1 MRNIGLKTI
10 QRGFLARMGYRR
22 GAKNFKDN
30 FYIIYNLDFDLV
42 SDDIGHDQ
50 CTRGHIDLDAA
61 EFGVNPFHKDSPC
74 GRRFDQ
80 IIAHATAIDNQDNNL
95 PDEIDDSSVSDW
107 YAGFDLGQTLDPS
120 RRLMVDQQPDLMEEL
135 LDDCLQILSAD
146 DSPAIK
152 TAEVSTQT
160 EPEQIAQSRKSR
172 KFMKRM
178 KGGIDRVLFK
188 AIQSYMSPGF
198 QHFLQDTI
206 CQRKFRNYKLSLFS
220 HKYKCVQRVDKY
232 RMWFR
237 LFRHQ
242 L

>member
-50 CTRGHIDLDAA
+50 CTRGHLDLEAA
-61 EFGVNPFHKDSPC
+61 GFGMNPFHKDSPC

-80 IIAHATAIDNQDNNL
+80 IIAHATAIDNQDINL
-95 PDEIDDSSVSDW
+95 PDGVDDSSVSDW

-135 LDDCLQILSAD
+135 LDDCLQILSAE
-146 DSPAIK
+146 DSPGIK
-152 TAEVSTQT
+152 TVSVSTQT
-160 EPEQIAQSRKSR
+160 EPEQITQSRKSR

-178 KGGIDRVLFK
+178 KGGIDRVLFN
-188 AIQSYMSPGF
+188 AIQSYMSPGL

-206 CQRKFRNYKLSLFS
+206 CQRRFRNYKLSLFS
-220 HKYKCVQRVDKY
+220 QKYKCVQRVDKY

>member
-1 MRNIGLKTI
+1 MGLNTI
-10 QRGFLARMGYRR
+10 QRGFLARMRYRR
-22 GAKNFKDN
+22 RVKNFKDN

-50 CTRGHIDLDAA
+50 CTRRHLDLEAA
-61 EFGVNPFHKDSPC
+61 GFGMNPFHKDSPC

-80 IIAHATAIDNQDNNL
+80 IIAHATAIDNQDINL
-95 PDEIDDSSVSDW
+95 PDGIDDSSVSDW
-107 YAGFDLGQTLDPS
+107 YAEFDLGQTLD
-120 RRLMVDQQPDLMEEL
+120 RRLMVDQQPDLMDEL

-146 DSPAIK
+146 DNPGIK
-152 TAEVSTQT
+152 TVSISTQT
-160 EPEQIAQSRKSR
+160 EPEPSRKSR

-178 KGGIDRVLFK
+178 KGGIDRVLFNT
-188 AIQSYMSPGF
+188 IRSYMSPGF

-220 HKYKCVQRVDKY
+220 QKYKCVQRVDKY

>member
-10 QRGFLARMGYRR
+10 QKEFLARMGYRR

-61 EFGVNPFHKDSPC
+61 EFGTNPFHKDSPC

-80 IIAHATAIDNQDNNL
+80 IIAHATEIDNQDINL
-95 PDEIDDSSVSDW
+95 PDGIDDSSVSDW
-107 YAGFDLGQTLDPS
+107 YAEFDLGQTLD

-146 DSPAIK
+146 DSPGIK
-152 TAEVSTQT
+152 TVSISTQT
-160 EPEQIAQSRKSR
+160 EPEPSRKSR

-178 KGGIDRVLFK
+178 KGGIDRVLFTT
-188 AIQSYMSPGF
+188 IRSYMSPGF

>member
-10 QRGFLARMGYRR
+10 QKGFLARMKYRR

-107 YAGFDLGQTLDPS
+107 YAGCDLGQTLDPS

-152 TAEVSTQT
+152 TVEVSTQT
-160 EPEQIAQSRKSR
+160 EPEQITQSRKSR

-178 KGGIDRVLFK
+178 KGGIDRVLFN
-188 AIQSYMSPGF
+188 AIQSYMSPGL
-198 QHFLQDTI
+198 QHFIKDTI
-206 CQRKFRNYKLSLFS
+206 CQRRFHNYKLSLFS
-220 HKYKCVQRVDKY
+220 QKYKCVQRVDKY

>member
-10 QRGFLARMGYRR
+10 QKGFLARMRCRR
-22 GAKNFKDN
+22 GVKNFKDN

-50 CTRGHIDLDAA
+50 CTRGHLDLEAA
-61 EFGVNPFHKDSPC
+61 GFGMNPFHKDSPC

-80 IIAHATAIDNQDNNL
+80 IIAHATEIDNQDINL
-95 PDEIDDSSVSDW
+95 PDGIDDSSVSDW

-120 RRLMVDQQPDLMEEL
+120 RRLMVDQQPDLMDEL

-146 DSPAIK
+146 DSPGIQK
-152 TAEVSTQT
+152 VSISTQT
-160 EPEQIAQSRKSR
+160 EPEPDRKSR

-178 KGGIDRVLFK
+178 KGGIDRVLFNT
-188 AIQSYMSPGF
+188 IRSYMSPGF

-220 HKYKCVQRVDKY
+220 QKYKCVQRVDKY

>member
-1 MRNIGLKTI
+1 MRNIGLNTI
-10 QRGFLARMGYRR
+10 QRGFLARMRYRR
-22 GAKNFKDN
+22 GVKNFKDT

-50 CTRGHIDLDAA
+50 CTRGHLDLEAA
-61 EFGVNPFHKDSPC
+61 GFGMNPFHKDSPC

-80 IIAHATAIDNQDNNL
+80 IIAHSTAIDNQDINL
-95 PDEIDDSSVSDW
+95 PDGIDDSSVSDW
-107 YAGFDLGQTLDPS
+107 YAEFDLGQTLD

-146 DSPAIK
+146 DSPGIK
-152 TAEVSTQT
+152 TVSISTQT
-160 EPEQIAQSRKSR
+160 EPEQITQSRKSR

-178 KGGIDRVLFK
+178 KGGIDRVLFN
-188 AIQSYMSPGF
+188 AIQSYMSPGL

-206 CQRKFRNYKLSLFS
+206 CQRRFRNYKLSLFS
-220 HKYKCVQRVDKY
+220 QKYKCVQRVDKY